1 MTAPALR
8 RVTTTPQ
15 YQVMIVEVSLKEL
28 LSSQPCVCNYP
39 TNTVCPQYCPAPYT
53 PTPNPARK

>member
-28 LSSQPCVCNYP
+28 QL
-39 TNTVCPQYCPAPYT
+39 
-53 PTPNPARK
+53 KL